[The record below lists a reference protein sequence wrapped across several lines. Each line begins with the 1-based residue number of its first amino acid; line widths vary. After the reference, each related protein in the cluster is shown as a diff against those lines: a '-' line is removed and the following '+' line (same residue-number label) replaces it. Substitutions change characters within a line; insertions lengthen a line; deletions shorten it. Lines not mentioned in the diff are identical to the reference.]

1 MSRSSEP
8 GFAEAL
14 QAVVEALGELPTP
27 SMVIGGVAVIA
38 LGVPR
43 FTSDIDVT
51 IQGRSNHPEQ
61 VFGAFSHHEI
71 GPRIESA
78 LEFAKARQVIL
89 ALHEPSGISIDAS
102 LAWLPF
108 EEEALQASLATKFAG
123 VSIRVPSTRRS
134 SHLQAG
140 RLPASRCRGCGGA
153 PTPLWQR
160 NGSRPSA
167 WPCPAVLRGARQ
179 FDPYRDSGAPPKQD
193 SRRRKGVTRYISRDL
208 PALKSFRASAMSMSS
223 LPAGKSS
230 AIC

>member
-14 QAVVEALGELPTP
+14 QAVIEALGELTTP

-89 ALHEPSGISIDAS
+89 ALHGPSGISIDAS

-108 EEEALQASLATKFAG
+108 EEEAIQSSLATEFAG
-123 VSIRVPSTRRS
+123 VSIRVPRPEDLVIYKLVACRPQDVEDAEG
-134 SHLQAG
+134 LLLLYG
-140 RLPASRCRGCGGA
+140 REMNLGRVRGLIQQFSEVLDNSIHSETLERLLRKTLGG
-153 PTPLWQR
+153 
-160 NGSRPSA
+160 
-167 WPCPAVLRGARQ
+167 
-179 FDPYRDSGAPPKQD
+179 
-193 SRRRKGVTRYISRDL
+193 
-208 PALKSFRASAMSMSS
+208 
-223 LPAGKSS
+223 
-230 AIC
+230 